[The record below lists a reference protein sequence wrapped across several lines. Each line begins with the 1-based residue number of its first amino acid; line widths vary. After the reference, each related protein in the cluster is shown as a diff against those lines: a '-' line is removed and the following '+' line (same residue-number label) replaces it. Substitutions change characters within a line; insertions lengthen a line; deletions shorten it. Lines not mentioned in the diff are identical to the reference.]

1 MKIEISNYLLYCE
14 KRGIQPNPKSIEAL
28 KIAAQMP
35 VRPDTRT
42 LEEKGRDILLK
53 AARLSDR
60 ELKVFLDCA
69 NFLLYEQRK
78 AR

>member
-1 MKIEISNYLLYCE
+1 MKIEISNYLSYCE
-14 KRGIQPNPKSIEAL
+14 RRGARPNPKSIEAL

-53 AARLSDR
+53 ATGMNGC
-60 ELKVFLDCA
+60 ELEAFLDCA